1 MMITFLSS
9 QCKKSGFVRFFIGR
23 FFKGTA
29 EFQIGYQKFMYV
41 PLILAGA
48 KLEIR
53 AA

>member
-9 QCKKSGFVRFFIGR
+9 QCKKSGFVRFF
-23 FFKGTA
+23 KGTV
-29 EFQIGYQKFMYV
+29 EFQIGYQKFMYI